1 MTVVTFKTLK
11 KLRNCERAR
20 AGAGSRGH
28 SPQARR
34 GQGNAGKEE
43 RPPVYDAGGR
53 TLSSSKNGGF
63 FRFFEKI
70 EGMLVDIFKPRKNK
84 IFLFSMNL

>member
-1 MTVVTFKTLK
+1 MPVTDKTLK
-11 KLRNCERAR
+11 KLRKWKKETERA
-20 AGAGSRGH
+20 ASRGH

-53 TLSSSKNGGF
+53 TLSSAKSGAF

-70 EGMLVDIFKPRKNK
+70 KGMLVDIFQPRKNK